1 MLARN
6 RITGAAAEVLNPLL
20 LGKRRPPAGYEDDGG
35 PTDKSV
41 STNAFDA
48 AAAAAG
54 GESLH
59 DLQEG
64 GLDATAEGGKA
75 KRKKSKLGASGAAA
89 RNVPLSFLQRSSY
102 QCPIVLFTYFFNFS
116 LHLW

>member
-20 LGKRRPPAGYEDDGG
+20 LGKRRPPAGYEDEGGGTG
-35 PTDKSV
+35 PTEKSV
-41 STNAFDA
+41 STNVFD
-48 AAAAAG
+48 AAAG

-64 GLDATAEGGKA
+64 GLEAGQATAEGGKAA
-75 KRKKSKLGASGAAA
+75 KRKKSKLGAASGGAA
-89 RNVPLSFLQRSSY
+89 RNVPL
-102 QCPIVLFTYFFNFS
+102 FS
-116 LHLW
+116 